1 MVKNRTYIGEYHYS
15 DVIIP
20 GGVPAIIPDDIF
32 ERAVARMESNKR
44 TAAKNKA
51 KERYILTTKL
61 SCGNRKTMMVGDSG
75 QKKNG
80 NIYRYYKCAAAKRHE
95 CNKKTIRK
103 DLIEDFV
110 IAHTMYSI
118 TDEDSMQKI
127 IKQILA
133 LQDEENTVIP
143 ALEAQL
149 KDVKNGIDNLV
160 KAIEAGVFTRSTKAR
175 LEELEA
181 EEERLQASIR
191 DEQVS
196 HPKITENHIRCMFDK
211 YRDMDMS
218 IPANRERLI
227 DRLVGSI

>member
-1 MVKNRTYIGEYHYS
+1 
-15 DVIIP
+15 
-20 GGVPAIIPDDIF
+20 
-32 ERAVARMESNKR
+32 
-44 TAAKNKA
+44 
-51 KERYILTTKL
+51 
-61 SCGNRKTMMVGDSG
+61 MMVGDSG

-127 IKQILA
+127 IGQVLA
-133 LQDEENTVIP
+133 LQNEENAVIP
-143 ALEAQL
+143 VLETQL
-149 KDVKNGIDNLV
+149 KNVRSSIDNLV
-160 KAIEAGVFTRSTKAR
+160 KAMEAGVFTRSTKAR

-191 DEQVS
+191 D
-196 HPKITENHIRCMFDK
+196 
-211 YRDMDMS
+211 
-218 IPANRERLI
+218 
-227 DRLVGSI
+227 